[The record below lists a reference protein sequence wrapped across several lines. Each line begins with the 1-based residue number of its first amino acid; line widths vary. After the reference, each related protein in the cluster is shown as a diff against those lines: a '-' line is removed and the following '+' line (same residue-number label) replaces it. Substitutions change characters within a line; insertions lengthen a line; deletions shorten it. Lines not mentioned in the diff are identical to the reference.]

1 MAVSIT
7 QDFINNAIIDA
18 RRQGVANPKD
28 LVKIA
33 EKSAEKQFGGKLG
46 FHQTNQDWT
55 SFPSTIKDPIH
66 LHNQNNLNWTA
77 EYGKNQVPVIY
88 NPNNVENRAL
98 SELQGSVAQVK
109 VNPENVIWSG
119 SPIKTADINP
129 AQLDGYQVQKLDLS
143 MRPDGKGG
151 EVPNNPAHQVQ
162 AEWNARD
169 PEGLRSAK
177 TDAQG
182 KFHGRNVADVLDP
195 MEKST
200 LNKYIKA
207 GLVIVGKAG
216 SLAAAAADKVMAIP
230 GVEYLAK
237 GAGKVVAH
245 ATPAG
250 YASDAYDAYSVA
262 KWLANKTADF
272 SQYAWDNSPIKGIF
286 DPRNFIRR

>member
-18 RRQGVANPKD
+18 RRQGVTDPKD

-66 LHNQNNLNWTA
+66 LHNQNNLNWTT

-88 NPNNVENRAL
+88 NPNNVEKRAL

-129 AQLDGYQVQKLDLS
+129 TQLDGYQVQKIS
-143 MRPDGKGG
+143 GK
-151 EVPNNPAHQVQ
+151 NPAHQVQ
-162 AEWNARD
+162 AEWNAKD
-169 PEGLRSAK
+169 PEGFRSAK
-177 TDAQG
+177 ADAQG
-182 KFHGRNVADVLDP
+182 NFHGRSIADVLDP

-207 GLVIVGKAG
+207 GLVIVGNAG
-216 SLAAAAADKVMAIP
+216 SLVAAAADKVMAIP
-230 GVEYLAK
+230 GIEYLAK
-237 GAGKVVAH
+237 PAGKIMAH